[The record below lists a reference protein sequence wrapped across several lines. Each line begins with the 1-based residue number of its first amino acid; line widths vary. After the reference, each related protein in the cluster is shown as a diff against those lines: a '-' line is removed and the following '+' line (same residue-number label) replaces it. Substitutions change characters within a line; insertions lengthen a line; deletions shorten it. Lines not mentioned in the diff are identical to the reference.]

1 VRNLA
6 RVLLY
11 GGAAAAVLL
20 LSKIHAV
27 SNGYAFTG
35 SSRFV
40 WALAYIGLLWVAAY
54 AVGLPDLAGAE
65 RSPFALSVIAAA
77 SAALGISVIQLVVA
91 NELLPRVVVFFAAGS
106 LVPWYAGCARTAVR
120 ARERAR
126 DRDRVVVV
134 ADQKEVEYLRHDL
147 GEGAERPAQLVA
159 VLSPQEAGG
168 DSASKL
174 EKVAMDA
181 RATIVVLDR
190 AAQADETVVA
200 QAAALHEAGVRVR
213 SLTLFYEEWLGKL
226 PVAELERL
234 SLMFDIAELHR
245 ARYARLTRLFD
256 LVLGLAGSLLLLV
269 VLPFVVVGNAL
280 ANRGP
285 IFYRQPRVGRSGK
298 PFSILKFRTMRPEGP
313 QPFNE
318 WTTEDDPRIT
328 RFGQLLRR
336 THVDE
341 LPQVLNV
348 LRRDLAMVGPRPEQ
362 PHYVD
367 ELITKI
373 PFYNLRHLV
382 RPGITGW
389 AQIKYGYADNESDAL
404 EKLQYEFFYL
414 RHQSL
419 SLDAR
424 IILRTLQHVLK
435 VGGR

>member
-1 VRNLA
+1 
-6 RVLLY
+6 
-11 GGAAAAVLL
+11 
-20 LSKIHAV
+20 
-27 SNGYAFTG
+27 
-35 SSRFV
+35 
-40 WALAYIGLLWVAAY
+40 
-54 AVGLPDLAGAE
+54 
-65 RSPFALSVIAAA
+65 
-77 SAALGISVIQLVVA
+77 
-91 NELLPRVVVFFAAGS
+91 
-106 LVPWYAGCARTAVR
+106 
-120 ARERAR
+120 
-126 DRDRVVVV
+126 
-134 ADQKEVEYLRHDL
+134 
-147 GEGAERPAQLVA
+147 
-159 VLSPQEAGG
+159 
-168 DSASKL
+168 
-174 EKVAMDA
+174 MDA